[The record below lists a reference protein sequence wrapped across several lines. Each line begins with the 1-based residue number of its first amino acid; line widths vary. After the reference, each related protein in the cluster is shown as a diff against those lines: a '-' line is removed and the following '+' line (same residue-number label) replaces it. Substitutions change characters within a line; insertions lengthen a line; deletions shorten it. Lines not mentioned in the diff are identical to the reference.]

1 MKNKVEFL
9 INQKIEIEME
19 DGVYK
24 SNIQDITD
32 EYIGISIPVNNG
44 KYVPLRKGER
54 VTGIYYINK
63 DIYKFETVVIG
74 RKVDKLLIIMLGRPD
89 KVVMYQRRNFVRVQ
103 VMINVYCVLL
113 EVSKKIEN
121 IMNNQVE
128 CFDAYTLDISGGGMR
143 IALDR
148 NLDKKVEL
156 GNLLMVNL
164 PIENENLAIKC
175 KVVRV
180 ENDNKNPKII
190 YGLSFVDLDRK
201 TREEIVGL
209 VFKIMREQMKNGAKG
224 E

>member
-1 MKNKVEFL
+1 MKDKVEFL

-54 VTGIYYINK
+54 VIGIYYIGK

-74 RKVDKLLIIMLGRPD
+74 RKVDKLLIIMLKKPD
-89 KVVMYQRRNFVRVQ
+89 TVVRYQRRNFVRVS
-103 VMINVYCVLL
+103 VMINIYCVLL
-113 EVSKKIEN
+113 EGKRKIED
-121 IMNNQVE
+121 ITNNQVE

-148 NLDKKVEL
+148 KLDKKLEL
-156 GNLLMVNL
+156 ENLIMVNL
-164 PIENENLAIKC
+164 PNENENLAIKC

-180 ENDNKNPKII
+180 EDDKKNPKII
-190 YGLSFVDLDRK
+190 YGLSFVDLERR
-201 TREEIVGL
+201 TREDIVRL
-209 VFKIMREQMKNGAKG
+209 VFKIMREHMKNGAKG

>member
-113 EVSKKIEN
+113 EVSRKIEN